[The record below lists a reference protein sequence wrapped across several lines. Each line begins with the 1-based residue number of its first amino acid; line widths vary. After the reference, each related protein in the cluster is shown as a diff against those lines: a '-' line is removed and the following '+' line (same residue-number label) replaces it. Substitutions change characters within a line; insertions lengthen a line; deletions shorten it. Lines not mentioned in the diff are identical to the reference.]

1 MSVRIL
7 AIDAG
12 NTRIKWGLADD
23 SDGHDGHTGQ
33 GWSQRGALNTADIA
47 GSHLFSD
54 LLKASVVDCVVISN
68 VAGAS
73 VATAIKDQIYFLRKP
88 ITFVSAQAAQC
99 GVVNHYENPAQL
111 GSDRWAALVAAH
123 ARAAGAPRAQL
134 VVMAGTALTVD
145 ALTADGHF
153 LGGIIVPGMMLMHH
167 ALHCGT
173 AQLPAASGEYQ
184 TFPTATVHAIASGAV
199 EACAGAV
206 ARMYTHLSTQV
217 GVAPHCIGSGGA
229 MQALAPHLPFPV
241 VINDNLVLDGIK
253 VITEASA
260 AA

>member
-1 MSVRIL
+1 ML

-12 NTRIKWGLADD
+12 NTRIKWGLDD
-23 SDGHDGHTGQ
+23 GSDVRDGHVVQ

-47 GSHLFSD
+47 GSQVFSD
-54 LLKASVVDCVVISN
+54 LLKASVVDCVVVSN
-68 VAGAS
+68 VAGSS
-73 VATAIKDQIYFLRKP
+73 VAAAIKDQIYFLRKP
-88 ITFVSAQAAQC
+88 ITFISAEAHQC
-99 GVVNHYENPAQL
+99 GVVNHYKAPAQL

-123 ARAAGAPRAQL
+123 VTASGAPRAQL

-153 LGGIIVPGMMLMHH
+153 LGGIIVPGLMLMQR
-167 ALHCGT
+167 ALNRGT
-173 AQLPAASGEYQ
+173 AQLPSEPGSYQ
-184 TFPTATVHAIASGAV
+184 TFPTATVHAIGSGAV

-241 VINDNLVLDGIK
+241 LINDNLVLDGIRA
-253 VITEASA
+253 ITEASTTVV
-260 AA
+260 